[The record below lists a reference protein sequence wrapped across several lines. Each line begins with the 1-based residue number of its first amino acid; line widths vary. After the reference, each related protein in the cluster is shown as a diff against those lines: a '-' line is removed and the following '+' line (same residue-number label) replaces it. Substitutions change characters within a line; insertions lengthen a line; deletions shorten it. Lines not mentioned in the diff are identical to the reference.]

1 MGSVTLEVMRP
12 TGIEI
17 LEEISSV
24 PRPVDAIDGKRIGL
38 VWNHKDYGDRL
49 LDEVEGLLLERY
61 PRAEL
66 SRWQLKEC
74 CKKPPEGELE
84 AIAEAVDAVVYTLGD

>member
-1 MGSVTLEVMRP
+1 MGSTKIAVLRP
-12 TGIEI
+12 TGVDIVDTAKAAKREAS
-17 LEEISSV
+17 LE
-24 PRPVDAIDGKRIGL
+24 GKRIGL

-49 LDEVEGLLLERY
+49 LDAVEELFKEKH
-61 PRAEL
+61 PEAIL

-84 AIAEAVDAVVYTLGD
+84 SVAAQVDAVVYTLGD

>member
-12 TGIEI
+12 TGVEI
-17 LEEISSV
+17 PEEISSV
-24 PRPVDAIDGKRIGL
+24 AQHADALDRKRIGL

-49 LDEVEGLLLERY
+49 LDEVEALLHEKY
-61 PRAEL
+61 PTAEL

-84 AIAEAVDAVVYTLGD
+84 AIAEAIDAVVYTLGD